1 MNGQWAGPEPALRV
15 AAPDGV
21 RLGVFRTGTG
31 PPLLVVHGT
40 TADHTTFRVVGPM
53 LAARRSVHAMDRRGR
68 GASGDQP
75 PYRIEREFEDVAA
88 VVEAIAAE
96 AGLAV
101 DVVGHSFGGAVALGA
116 AGLTPRIGRLVLYES
131 APAVPGLAAPP
142 ADIVRDLRRLEA
154 AGDDAGLLRSFLV
167 RVVGLTPA
175 EIARFER
182 SPVYAERLAAASTV
196 IRELTA
202 GGEAPDPARL
212 DAITSR
218 VRIPVLQLLG
228 GASGALFTAATA
240 ALDGAL
246 PDGRVVLLPGQKH
259 AAHHDAADG
268 FVAAVESFLDG
279 RRALRR
285 TTIET

>member
-1 MNGQWAGPEPALRV
+1 MHV
-15 AAPDGV
+15 IAPDGA
-21 RLGVFRTGTG
+21 RLAVFRSGTG
-31 PPLLVVHGT
+31 PPLLLVHGT
-40 TADHTTFRVVGPM
+40 TADHTTFRVVGPI
-53 LAARRSVHAMDRRGR
+53 LAARRTAHAMDRRGR

-96 AGLAV
+96 AGLTV
-101 DVVGHSFGGAVALGA
+101 DVLGHSFGGAVALGA
-116 AGLTPRIGRLVLYES
+116 AGLTPRIGSLILYES

-142 ADIVRDLRRLEA
+142 VDIVRDLRRLEA
-154 AGDDAGLLRSFLV
+154 TGDDAGLLRSFLV

-175 EIARFER
+175 EIARFEA
-182 SPVYAERLAAASTV
+182 SPVYADRLAAASTV

-202 GGEAPDPARL
+202 GGHAPEPARL
-212 DAITSR
+212 EAITSS

-240 ALDGAL
+240 ALDAAL

-268 FVAAVESFLDG
+268 FVAEVESFLDG
-279 RRALRR
+279 RRTRRR